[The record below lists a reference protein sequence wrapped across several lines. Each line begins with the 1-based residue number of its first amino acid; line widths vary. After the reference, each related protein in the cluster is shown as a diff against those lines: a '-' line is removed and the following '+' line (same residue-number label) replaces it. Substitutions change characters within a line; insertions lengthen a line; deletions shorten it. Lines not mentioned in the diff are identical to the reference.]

1 MSPTEIGKRLVE
13 FRKTLT
19 RDTGEEWTQP
29 RIAQE
34 LGLSQNA
41 IHRLEHGSGSMENL
55 SRLLDFYHNKGYN
68 VQWVMVSDNSKVRM
82 YLDDKASDQEVMQS
96 LQNLTKIIISKF
108 A

>member
-1 MSPTEIGKRLVE
+1 MSPIEIGKRLVE

-19 RDTGEEWTQP
+19 RDSGQEWTQP

-55 SRLLDFYHNKGYN
+55 SLILDFYHNKGYN
-68 VQWVMVSDNSKVRM
+68 VQWVMVADNSKIRM
-82 YLDDKASDQEVMQS
+82 YLDDKASDKELLQS
-96 LQNLTKIIISKF
+96 LANLTKIIHTKF
-108 A
+108 S